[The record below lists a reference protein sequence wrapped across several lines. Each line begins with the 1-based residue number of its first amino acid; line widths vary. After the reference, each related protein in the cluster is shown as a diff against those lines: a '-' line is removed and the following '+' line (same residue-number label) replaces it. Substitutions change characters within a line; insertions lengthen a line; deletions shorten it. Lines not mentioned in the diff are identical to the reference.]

1 MKQSQINDLSLVELQ
16 DLVKEETQVLS
27 KLVFNHT
34 VASIENP
41 MKIRQTRRAIARMN
55 TEIGKRI
62 SQSNASN
69 N

>member
-1 MKQSQINDLSLVELQ
+1 MKQSQIKDLTLTELQ
-16 DLVKEETQVLS
+16 DLIKEETQVLS

-41 MKIRQTRRAIARMN
+41 MKIRQTRRDIARMK
-55 TEIGKRI
+55 TELGKRELL
-62 SQSNASN
+62 SKASN

>member
-1 MKQSQINDLSLVELQ
+1 MKQSQIKDLTLTELH
-16 DLVKEETQVLS
+16 DLIKEETQVLS

-41 MKIRQTRRAIARMN
+41 MKIRQTRRDIARMK
-55 TEIGKRI
+55 TELGKRELL
-62 SQSNASN
+62 SKASN

>member
-1 MKQSQINDLSLVELQ
+1 MKQSQIIDLSLTELQ
-16 DLVKEETQVLS
+16 DLIKEETHVLS

-41 MKIRQTRRAIARMN
+41 MKIRQTRRDIARMK
-55 TEIGKRI
+55 TELGKRDL
-62 SQSNASN
+62 QSKASN

>member
-1 MKQSQINDLSLVELQ
+1 MKQSQIIDLSLTELQ
-16 DLVKEETQVLS
+16 DLIKEETQVLS

-41 MKIRQTRRAIARMN
+41 MKIRQTRRDIARMK
-55 TEIGKRI
+55 TELGKREL
-62 SQSNASN
+62 QSKASN

>member
-1 MKQSQINDLSLVELQ
+1 MKQSQIKDLSLVELQ

-41 MKIRQTRRAIARMN
+41 MKIRQTRRTIARMK

>member
-1 MKQSQINDLSLVELQ
+1 MKQSQIIDLSLTELQ
-16 DLVKEETQVLS
+16 DLIKEETQVLS

-41 MKIRQTRRAIARMN
+41 MKIRQTRRDIARMK
-55 TEIGKRI
+55 TELGKRDL
-62 SQSNASN
+62 QSKASN

>member
-41 MKIRQTRRAIARMN
+41 MKIRQTRRAIARMK

>member
-27 KLVFNHT
+27 KMVFNHT

-41 MKIRQTRRAIARMN
+41 MKIRQTRRAIARMK